1 MKSILLQSSGGAE
14 VVGYIAAIVISVLLF
29 IALRGLI
36 LWYYKIDVISKNLE
50 DQTKTQKRI
59 LEILE
64 AQSKKSDQN
73 FEK

>member
-64 AQSKKSDQN
+64 AQSKKSHQN

>member
-64 AQSKKSDQN
+64 TQSKKSDQN